1 MTEMQVEESMMHFPS
16 QYTALDSPSSTVYS
30 PAISDCDASMSVDP
44 AVNPPTPI
52 RISGCYGATADM
64 VDGGMMTDFHSTD
77 RQYEGQLYGIQQ
89 QPTGTYPINDFDLD
103 DLENIFGSVSE
114 VERQIVN
121 NAVAATNGHG
131 SPRLE
136 SLHETEEQM
145 HAAAQQRTDLERSNS
160 LSHVSLTQSPRL
172 QHSLSMRIMS
182 SSSSR
187 SGRAGRHVLTNGGAR
202 NQARSSKPVFP
213 TESVP
218 LQQVSRRERPPSAT
232 PSIISTRSDPF
243 DTRSTRSAGA
253 MSDPGYAYSL
263 QSRDSGTGSVCSAP
277 GGLQR
282 NVSPGDFLE
291 GFSDP
296 ENETRAC
303 MEVEMN
309 MKDVKKIVDLDK
321 KILKL
326 QAERSKLVE
335 RASQITAK
343 VADSHNDQYGGTIS
357 KPQELV
363 RVHLFFVPV
372 GIHIL
377 DEPVFE
383 EANSLLRRI
392 GGKYFD
398 LERAIATLRNICCK
412 GMVVVPDFSTCFAY
426 IKSLLQET
434 QRLQLTDNG
443 GIYQIELDGG
453 ANGSSQSVPQEFTD
467 ALFMANRVLHAAQA
481 ITHSYHAIQIQL
493 QTVQGMARD
502 RSEACDALCQ
512 QIGLLERDRRSQI
525 KSVMDGNFAT
535 LSTAVRVWPQYYR
548 AATETIRS
556 ITRCIHPSN
565 II

>member
-1 MTEMQVEESMMHFPS
+1 MIEMQVEESMIHFPS
-16 QYTALDSPSSTVYS
+16 QYSSIDSPVAVFS
-30 PAISDCDASMSVDP
+30 PAISDCGGGDGSMSVDQ
-44 AVNPPTPI
+44 AITSTPI
-52 RISGCYGATADM
+52 SITGCYAT
-64 VDGGMMTDFHSTD
+64 DGVADFHPPDGYDT
-77 RQYEGQLYGIQQ
+77 RLYTMQA
-89 QPTGTYPINDFDLD
+89 PTSTYPISDFDRLD
-103 DLENIFGSVSE
+103 LNDLDTLFGAPTE
-114 VERQIVN
+114 MDQQLVN
-121 NAVAATNGHG
+121 TG
-131 SPRLE
+131 SPRPLE
-136 SLHETEEQM
+136 GATDEHM
-145 HAAAQQRTDLERSNS
+145 RRAVHAAQQRPVELERSNS
-160 LSHVSLTQSPRL
+160 LSQSLLTQQQQPPRL
-172 QHSLSMRIMS
+172 QHSLSMRVMS
-182 SSSSR
+182 ASSSR
-187 SGRAGRHVLTNGGAR
+187 PGAPGRTSARHVTNGGVR
-202 NQARSSKPVFP
+202 NHQHRSSKPVFP

-232 PSIISTRSDPF
+232 PSVMSTRSDPF
-243 DTRSTRSAGA
+243 DTRSTCRSIGA
-253 MSDPGYAYSL
+253 ASDPAGYAYSV

-277 GGLQR
+277 GGLQL
-282 NVSPGDFLE
+282 NSSTGDVPGDSE
-291 GFSDP
+291 S
-296 ENETRAC
+296 TKAC

-309 MKDVKKIVDLDK
+309 VNKDVRRIIDLDK

-335 RASQITAK
+335 KASQSTTR
-343 VADSHNDQYGGTIS
+343 ADSPTEQFGGVIS

-383 EANSLLRRI
+383 EASTLLRRI

-426 IKSLLQET
+426 IKSLLNET

-453 ANGSSQSVPQEFTD
+453 ANGGGSQAVPQEFTD

-481 ITHSYHAIQIQL
+481 ITHSYHAIQMKL
-493 QTVQGMARD
+493 QKVQGLARD
-502 RSEACDALCQ
+502 RSEACDSLCT

-525 KSVMDGNFAT
+525 KSVLDGNFST
-535 LSTAVRVWPQYYR
+535 LTTAVRVWPQYYR

-556 ITRCIHPSN
+556 ITQCIHPPN
-565 II
+565 IL